1 MAPCCIYAQPHAKEI
16 CQWARD
22 NTNSPMQRKYAAGG
36 ARGAASSGGRAMEE
50 MNHGYFEEALSN
62 FTKDFA
68 YGGAIRHLVDH
79 GYTVDRIIKEFHYP
93 ISRESI
99 EKIVNQYLEQKK

>member
-1 MAPCCIYAQPHAKEI
+1 MPITYVISICHEI
-16 CQWARD
+16 
-22 NTNSPMQRKYAAGG
+22 SGSAAEGE
-36 ARGAASSGGRAMEE
+36 AMEMGE
-50 MNHGYFEEALSN
+50 GYFEEALSN

-79 GYTVDRIIKEFHYP
+79 GYTVDQIIKEFHYP

-99 EKIVNQYLEQKK
+99 EKIVNQYLVEKNS

>member
-1 MAPCCIYAQPHAKEI
+1 MLF
-16 CQWARD
+16 R
-22 NTNSPMQRKYAAGG
+22 S
-36 ARGAASSGGRAMEE
+36 
-50 MNHGYFEEALSN
+50 SN

-79 GYTVDRIIKEFHYP
+79 GYTVDRIIKEFDYP

-99 EKIVNQYLEQKK
+99 EKIVNQYLKQKK